1 MPWGHKWLN
10 REMKEVEERRGKGE
24 RDQKGDILNRLYWS
38 ENRNVE
44 MKERERE
51 KFDMFTTFHESVF
64 EPSNWIRNKKLF
76 RYRKINK

>member
-44 MKERERE
+44 MKLRERE
-51 KFDMFTTFHESVF
+51 IWHVYDIPWICFWTFEL
-64 EPSNWIRNKKLF
+64 NKK
-76 RYRKINK
+76 